1 MFHFVC
7 NNIAISSG
15 VALFSFCAIVVCRL
29 PFVGIFYYISS
40 SIKILLVPMEVHHDL
55 LQQESMPIINFFANC
70 LFRGFHLRM
79 DGYSGRRLLGGAR
92 PLYETQEDKQG
103 VCVWGDRVRMNSWGR
118 KLASLRSK
126 YPLVVLLGEI
136 TSICVF
142 EIRCF

>member
-15 VALFSFCAIVVCRL
+15 VALFSFCAIVCRL

-79 DGYSGRRLLGGAR
+79 DTQVADFWVELGRFTKHRR
-92 PLYETQEDKQG
+92 TSK

-126 YPLVVLLGEI
+126 YPLVVLRGEI